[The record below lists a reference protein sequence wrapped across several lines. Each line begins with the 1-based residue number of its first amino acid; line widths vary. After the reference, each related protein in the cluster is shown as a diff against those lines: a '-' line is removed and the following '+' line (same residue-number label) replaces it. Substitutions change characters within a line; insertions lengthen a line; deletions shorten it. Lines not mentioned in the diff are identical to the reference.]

1 MMRKSLFFLLP
12 ILAALFLLPTLVQ
25 AAGKTD
31 AGASQRLRLK
41 ARYYYLEG
49 ARLQAADDIPEAY
62 EYFKKAH
69 LIDPD
74 YPEAAYSYGMT
85 RILLKTD
92 TLQTRGELLKSLSL
106 MRPYVDAYP
115 GDVFESTSYG
125 IIAGHLDTV
134 PETIRVYERLDTLR
148 HNRITLIQLAD
159 AYMNAG
165 RSQDALDALDRF
177 ESSEG
182 KSPQL
187 SLKKMGFMLAAGDTV
202 GAVNEADALIASN
215 PKEPTFRMLKGNL
228 LEAIGRTD
236 SVLACYLEAE
246 RLAPDNGNA
255 KLALANYY
263 KQQGDSVLFDRKMY
277 EALLSEDFVME
288 EKLSLISEYLQ
299 TLLDGSNDT
308 SRGDHLFSVLLE
320 QYPHEPQVLDLSARY
335 SGAKGDFTRAAQSI
349 SYAIDQDPDNI
360 QYRGQLMRYQLSA
373 NDAKGARETYLRARE
388 HSPEAATALGMLY
401 ATACSIDKDYDE
413 AINTYT
419 TLIHEER
426 PDLPIGNTIT
436 DNTLLSGLN
445 YEKLNY
451 LSALYQMAGDTFY
464 QMKDL
469 EKTYSAY
476 DNSLLFNPENTLA
489 LNNYAYFLSENGGD
503 LDRALDMIS
512 KVIEQA
518 PDNDTYLDTYAW
530 VLFKR
535 KDYDKALEAQRKAL
549 EVAEAKGEADN
560 AEFFDHLG
568 DILFM
573 CHQPKEALENWKRAL
588 SLDPDNALIKKK
600 VKHKTFFFE

>member
-1 MMRKSLFFLLP
+1 MMRRSVFLLLP
-12 ILAALFLLPTLVQ
+12 ILASLLLLPLFAE
-25 AAGKTD
+25 AAGKSD
-31 AGASQRLRLK
+31 ATSAQRNRLK

-49 ARLQAADDIPEAY
+49 SRLQAADDIPESH

-74 YPEAAYSYGMT
+74 YPEAAYTYGMT
-85 RILLKTD
+85 RLLLKTD
-92 TLQTRGELLKSLSL
+92 TLQTRPERMRSLSM
-106 MRPYVDAYP
+106 MRPYVDTYP
-115 GDVFESTSYG
+115 GDVYEATSYG
-125 IIAGHLDTV
+125 ILAGHLDTV
-134 PETIRVYERLDTLR
+134 PETIRVYERLDSLR
-148 HNRITLIQLAD
+148 HDRMTLIQLAD
-159 AYMNAG
+159 AYMSAG
-165 RSQDALDALDRF
+165 RPRDALAALNRF

-187 SLKKMGFMLAAGDTV
+187 SLKKMGVLIADGDTV
-202 GAVNEADALIASN
+202 AAIDEADALIASN
-215 PKEPTFRMLKGNL
+215 PKEPTYRLLKGNL
-228 LEAIGRTD
+228 YEAIGRND
-236 SVLACYLEAE
+236 SVLSCYLEAE

-263 KQQGDSVLFDRKMY
+263 KEQGDSVLFDRKMY

-299 TLLDGSNDT
+299 TLLDGSSDT
-308 SRGDHLFSVLLE
+308 ARGDHLFSVLLE
-320 QYPHEPQVLDLSARY
+320 QYPHEAKVLDLSARY
-335 SGAKGDFTRAAQSI
+335 SGAKGDYAQAAQTI
-349 SYAIDQDPDNI
+349 SYAIDQDPENL
-360 QYRGQLMRYQLSA
+360 QFWGQLMRFQLSA
-373 NDAKGARETYLRARE
+373 NDIKGARETYHRART
-388 HSPEAATALGMLY
+388 HNPEAAEALGLLY
-401 ATACSIDKDYDE
+401 ATACSLDKDYAA
-413 AINTYT
+413 AIDTYAS
-419 TLIHEER
+419 LIHAAR
-426 PDLPIGNTIT
+426 PDLPIDQTIT
-436 DNTLLSGLN
+436 DHSLLSGLD
-445 YEKLNY
+445 YDKLNY
-451 LSALYQMAGDTFY
+451 LSVLYQMTGDAYY

-476 DNSLLFNPENTLA
+476 DNSLLFNPENTLS
-489 LNNYAYFLSENGGD
+489 LNNYAYFLTENSGD

-512 KVIEQA
+512 KVMVQE

-535 KDYDKALEAQRKAL
+535 KEYDKALEAQQKAL
-549 EVAEAKGEADN
+549 EVAEAKGNTDN
-560 AEFFDHLG
+560 PEFYDHLG